1 MAEFDP
7 IKPVGP
13 VWPRRP
19 VEKTRRDEGQAKRPT
34 VPERRPRRKDED
46 DESHIDE
53 YV

>member
-1 MAEFDP
+1 MAEFNP

-19 VEKTRRDEGQAKRPT
+19 VEKARREEDGTKRQD
-34 VPERRPRRKDED
+34 VPDKHSNRQDKD